1 MPALRRLRLSLTL
14 LYLMAALALIALVGI
29 GTYLLVD
36 RYFQS
41 STDLT
46 LRYKMAT
53 QLSALGA
60 PLTPELVEADRQWR
74 ASRGLVPSFT
84 PTARPREGEESHE
97 ESEESHERREQA
109 ERSPER
115 VEPRVFYDGDLAAV
129 FVFALDS
136 SGQPVTITDTTGTV
150 SSTPSEFASPD
161 ALAAALVEG
170 SDMRTVSG
178 TGGLRARLL
187 TYRLPEGT
195 ASGGAVALQVGR
207 MLTDQ
212 DRVLEQMLV
221 GLLVLS
227 GASALVLGAASWWLA
242 GRSLKPAQQA
252 WERQQAFV
260 ANASHELRAPL
271 TLMRANAEV
280 ALRRAHAVPAAV
292 GAGHG
297 IAGDS
302 STNEEQRALLQDIVQ
317 EADHMAMLVDD
328 LLLLSRLDAG
338 RIQLQKQPVDAGEL
352 LEEAQRHVSA
362 LAEQRGVAVVVDGA
376 SGTVQADRARLRQ
389 VLLILLD
396 NALRHTPAGG
406 RVTLSAR
413 PEGHSVR
420 LAVADTGEGIS
431 AEHLPHVFERFY
443 RASSERGEEAGGS
456 GLGLSI
462 ARGLVEAH
470 HGLIVISSEQGKG
483 TTVEVVLPAG

>member
-1 MPALRRLRLSLTL
+1 LT
-14 LYLMAALALIALVGI
+14 AALALIALVGV

-60 PLTPELVEADRQWR
+60 PLTPELVEADGQWR

-84 PTARPREGEESHE
+84 PTARPREDSNE
-97 ESEESHERREQA
+97 ESEESHESREQA
-109 ERSPER
+109 EHSGER
-115 VEPRVFYDGDLAAV
+115 IEPRVFYDGDLAAV
-129 FVFALDS
+129 FVLALDS

-161 ALAAALVEG
+161 ALAAALAGG
-170 SDMRTVSG
+170 SDMRTVAG

-187 TYRLPEGT
+187 TYRLPEG
-195 ASGGAVALQVGR
+195 AANSGAVALQVGR
-207 MLTDQ
+207 TLTDQ
-212 DRVLEQMLV
+212 DRVLEQMLM

-280 ALRRAHAVPAAV
+280 ALRRSHAAPAGVV
-292 GAGHG
+292 GRGTAR
-297 IAGDS
+297 DS
-302 STNEEQRALLQDIVQ
+302 TTNEEQRTLLQDIVQ

-338 RIQLQKQPVDAGEL
+338 RIQLQKQPVNAGDL
-352 LEEAQRHVSA
+352 LEEARRHASA

-376 SGTVQADRARLRQ
+376 GGMVQADPARLRQ

-396 NALRHTPAGG
+396 NALRHTPPGG
-406 RVTLSAR
+406 RVSLSAQ

-420 LAVADTGEGIS
+420 LAVADTGEGIP

-443 RASSERGEEAGGS
+443 RASSDRGEESGGS

-470 HGLIVISSEQGKG
+470 HGYISISSEQGKG
-483 TTVEVVLPAG
+483 TIVEILLPAA

>member
-14 LYLMAALALIALVGI
+14 LYLMAALALIALVGV
-29 GTYLLVD
+29 GTHLQVE

-41 STDLT
+41 STDLA

-60 PLTPELVEADRQWR
+60 PLTPELVEADRQWL
-74 ASRGLVPSFT
+74 ASRGLVPSVT
-84 PTARPREGEESHE
+84 PTVLPREGEESHE
-97 ESEESHERREQA
+97 ETEESHERREQA
-109 ERSPER
+109 EHAPER

-129 FVFALDS
+129 FVLALDS

-161 ALAAALVEG
+161 SLAAALGGG
-170 SDMRTVSG
+170 SDIRTVLG
-178 TGGLRARLL
+178 AGGLRARLL
-187 TYRLPEGT
+187 TYALPEGT

-207 MLTDQ
+207 TLTDQ

-280 ALRRAHAVPAAV
+280 ALRRAHAAPVTVAA
-292 GAGHG
+292 GQGTAG
-297 IAGDS
+297 S
-302 STNEEQRALLQDIVQ
+302 STTSEEQRALLQDIVQ

-338 RIQLQKQPVDAGEL
+338 RIEMQKQPVDAAQL
-352 LEEAQRHVSA
+352 LEEARRHASA
-362 LAEQRGVAVVVDGA
+362 LAEQRGVAMVVEGVG
-376 SGTVQADRARLRQ
+376 GTVQADPARLRQ

-406 RVTLSAR
+406 RVTLSAQT
-413 PEGHSVR
+413 EGHSVR
-420 LAVADTGEGIS
+420 LAVTDTGEGIPP
-431 AEHLPHVFERFY
+431 EHLPHVFERFY
-443 RASSERGEEAGGS
+443 RASSDRGEGSGGS

-470 HGLIVISSEQGKG
+470 HGLMRIESEPGKG
-483 TTVEVVLPAG
+483 TVVEIVFPAG

>member
-1 MPALRRLRLSLTL
+1 MPALRRLRLSLTV
-14 LYLMAALALIALVGI
+14 LYLMAALALIALVGV

-53 QLSALGA
+53 QLAALGV
-60 PLTPELVEADRQWR
+60 PLTPELVEADLQWR
-74 ASRGLVPSFT
+74 ASRGLVPSSLAT
-84 PTARPREGEESHE
+84 PIRSGEEGEESHE
-97 ESEESHERREQA
+97 SREKAEHAGERI
-109 ERSPER
+109 
-115 VEPRVFYDGDLAAV
+115 EPRVFYDGDLAAV
-129 FVFALDS
+129 FVLALDA
-136 SGQPVTITDTTGTV
+136 SGQPVAITDTTGTA
-150 SSTPSEFASPD
+150 SGSPSDFAAPD
-161 ALAAALVEG
+161 ALAAALAGG
-170 SDMRTVSG
+170 SDLRTVAG

-187 TYRLPEGT
+187 TYPLPESIT
-195 ASGGAVALQVGR
+195 ARGGPVALQVGR
-207 MLTDQ
+207 TLTDQ
-212 DRVLEQMLV
+212 DRVLEQLLM

-227 GASALVLGAASWWLA
+227 GASALVLGAASWLLA

-280 ALRRAHAVPAAV
+280 ALRRAHAAPVAV
-292 GAGHG
+292 GVGRGAG
-297 IAGDS
+297 S
-302 STNEEQRALLQDIVQ
+302 SADGEQRALLQDIVQ

-338 RIQLQKQPVDAGEL
+338 RLHLQKQPVDMAEL
-352 LEEAQRHVSA
+352 LEEVRRHVSA
-362 LAEQRGVAVVVDGA
+362 LAEQLGVAVVVEGA
-376 SGTVQADRARLRQ
+376 GGTVHGDPTRLRQ

-406 RVTLSAR
+406 RVALSAR
-413 PEGHSVR
+413 PDGHNVR
-420 LAVADTGEGIS
+420 VAVADTGEGIPS
-431 AEHLPHVFERFY
+431 EHLPHVFERFY
-443 RASSERGEEAGGS
+443 RADSGRGEESGGS

-470 HGLIVISSEQGKG
+470 HGHIAIDSEQGKG
-483 TTVEVVLPAG
+483 TTVEILLPAR